1 MPKSNALPLAATL
14 ATLFVSLCTG
24 AQAAGKATAIDR
36 SFAFSAT
43 SHFISTGSATTK
55 TVKATKKSGKSVRR
69 GKLAYMRL
77 PANRGGDRLGRLA
90 HGRTMN
96 DDAWTGAS
104 WNGRTHRATNWSASA
119 GLPEQTI
126 PSSGEPAFGP
136 GNSQP
141 GLANIGADAPA
152 LLPPGRESN
161 YKVSFNVPVGRNESV
176 NLQAGIRKNALNIPG
191 SSDPSLHAAWSMK
204 F

>member
-1 MPKSNALPLAATL
+1 MPKPNSFTLAATL
-14 ATLFVSLCTG
+14 ATLSVSLCMG
-24 AQAAGKATAIDR
+24 AHAAGSTLALDR
-36 SFAFSAT
+36 AFAFAAT
-43 SHFISTGSATTK
+43 SHFANSKSATTK
-55 TVKATKKSGKSVRR
+55 TVRVAKKNGKSVRR

-77 PANRGGDRLGRLA
+77 PAHRGGDRLGRLT

-96 DDAWTGAS
+96 DDTS
-104 WNGRTHRATNWSASA
+104 WNGRTHGASSWA
-119 GLPEQTI
+119 A
-126 PSSGEPAFGP
+126 PSSLPVRTSPNAGEPAFGP

-141 GLANIGADAPA
+141 GLADVGTEAPI

-161 YKVSFNVPVGRNESV
+161 YKVSFKVPVGRNESV

-191 SSDPSLHAAWSMK
+191 SHDPSLHAAWSMK

>member
-1 MPKSNALPLAATL
+1 MPKSNALPVATTL
-14 ATLFVSLCTG
+14 VVLFVSLCTG
-24 AQAAGKATAIDR
+24 AHAAGKAMASAQ

-43 SHFISTGSATTK
+43 SHFTSTGPAATR
-55 TVKATKKSGKSVRR
+55 TVKATQRSGKSVRR
-69 GKLAYMRL
+69 GNLAYMRL

-104 WNGRTHRATNWSASA
+104 WNGRTHGASTWA
-119 GLPEQTI
+119 A
-126 PSSGEPAFGP
+126 PSSLPVRTSANAGEPAFGP

-141 GLANIGADAPA
+141 GIADVGTEAPV

-191 SSDPSLHAAWSMK
+191 SNDPSLHAAWSMR

>member
-24 AQAAGKATAIDR
+24 AHAAGKATANDQ

-43 SHFISTGSATTK
+43 SHFTSTGPATTR

-77 PANRGGDRLGRLA
+77 PANRPGRLA

-104 WNGRTHRATNWSASA
+104 WNGRTHGASTWA
-119 GLPEQTI
+119 A
-126 PSSGEPAFGP
+126 PSSLPVWTSANAGEPAFGP

-141 GLANIGADAPA
+141 GIADVGTEAPV

-161 YKVSFNVPVGRNESV
+161 YKVSLNVPVGRNESV
-176 NLQAGIRKNALNIPG
+176 NLQAGIRKNVLNIPG
-191 SSDPSLHAAWSMK
+191 SNDPSLHAAWSMK